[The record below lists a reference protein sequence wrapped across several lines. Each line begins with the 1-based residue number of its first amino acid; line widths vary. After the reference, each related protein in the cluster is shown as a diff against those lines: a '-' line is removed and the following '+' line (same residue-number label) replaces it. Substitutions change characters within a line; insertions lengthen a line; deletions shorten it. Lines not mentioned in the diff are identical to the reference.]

1 MVNLQVVS
9 SRVGER
15 ATSKKKLRKE
25 EIMAKTPINN
35 RADKLCLILIHIIL
49 IVFLAYSIWKDI
61 PYRQQLTKKVGNGF
75 SASATVTLAEKNMN
89 AIYVAYG
96 IATIAMALAVQV
108 AETAKGYKS
117 VLIIIDYGI
126 LTYLFF
132 FNLWFKDALLIEFG
146 KIITW

>member
-1 MVNLQVVS
+1 VA
-9 SRVGER
+9 E
-15 ATSKKKLRKE
+15 A
-25 EIMAKTPINN
+25 PINN
-35 RADKLCLILIHIIL
+35 MADKLCLTLIHIIL
-49 IVFLAYSIWKDI
+49 IVFLAYSIWNDI
-61 PYRQQLTKKVGNGF
+61 HYRQQLTKKVGNGF
-75 SASATVTLAEKNMN
+75 SASATVTRGEKSMN

-96 IATIAMALAVQV
+96 IATIAIALAVQV

-132 FNLWFKDALLIEFG
+132 FNWWFKDELLNQFA